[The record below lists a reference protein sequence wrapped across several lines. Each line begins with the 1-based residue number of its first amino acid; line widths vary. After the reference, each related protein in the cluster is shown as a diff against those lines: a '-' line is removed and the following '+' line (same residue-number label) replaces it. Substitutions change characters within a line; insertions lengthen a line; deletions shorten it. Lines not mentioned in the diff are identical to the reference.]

1 MYRQQKA
8 NVIVSALTNYRYP
21 GTSTGTRHSY
31 GAMDLEQECVFIA
44 VCLLRTVCMIVLDR
58 HDHALVKYKSFF
70 LCAETGEKARQKTKK
85 TPPSSRHSCH
95 LKPVLL
101 PF

>member
-1 MYRQQKA
+1 MSL
-8 NVIVSALTNYRYP
+8 SAHLLTT
-21 GTSTGTRHSY
+21 GTLVPVPGTRHSY

-70 LCAETGEKARQKTKK
+70 
-85 TPPSSRHSCH
+85 
-95 LKPVLL
+95 
-101 PF
+101 